1 MEKSLSI
8 DKAVKVS
15 GLEATPEDLAKINAY
30 ALKTLGAEDVF
41 VFKVLMADNELDDR
55 NFEPFSRKALDSMAK
70 QYPGTPFIKD
80 HDREAKNVLGRVFE
94 AWVEEDPGKKTAAG
108 ETHAEL
114 HGKIYMA
121 RTESNKDLIAEIEAG
136 IKSEVSTGVLAKS
149 LVCSIC
155 GSDQTEAYC
164 SHWPGRKYK
173 SNGKTETC
181 MMTIADVAASRE
193 LSLVVVP
200 AQPRAGTHKSAEEP
214 TENVKNAT
222 DLELRIRI
230 SEAFLKSQEG
240 E

>member
-1 MEKSLSI
+1 MEKTLDLEKS
-8 DKAVKVS
+8 VKVT
-15 GLEATPEDLAKINAY
+15 GLEATPEDMAKINSY
-30 ALKTLGAEDVF
+30 ALKTLSPEDVF
-41 VFKVLMADNELDDR
+41 VFKVMMADNELDDR
-55 NFEPFSRKALDSMAK
+55 NFQPFTRKALDSMAK
-70 QYPGTPFIKD
+70 QYPGVPFIKD
-80 HDREAKNVLGRVFE
+80 HDREAENVLGRVFE
-94 AWVEEDPGKKTAAG
+94 AWVEENPSRKTAAG
-108 ETHAEL
+108 EAHAEL

-136 IKSEVSTGVLAKS
+136 IKSEVSTHVIAKS
-149 LVCSIC
+149 LICSIC
-155 GSDQTEAYC
+155 GVDQVKDWC
-164 SHWPGRKYK
+164 DHWPGRKYK

-214 TENVKNAT
+214 TENVKNAA

-230 SEAFLKSQEG
+230 AEAFIKSQEG